1 MRLASFN
8 VENMF
13 DRVKAMNLD
22 TWAEGRAT
30 LEAHQ
35 ELNTLFNEGVY
46 TPAIQARIL
55 KLLADHGLL
64 RRDESEFF
72 ILRKLRGKLLNRRPG
87 GEVTVVAKGRPSWIG
102 WVELKTEAVKET
114 ATENTARVIAWVN
127 ADVLGVV
134 EAEDRT
140 TLRLFNQSVL
150 PAVTAAAYEHVML
163 IDGNDSRGIDV
174 GMLSRGDYPIL
185 SIRSHVADRDDKG
198 LVFSRDCAEFEIG
211 LQSGGKLWVLVNHF
225 KSKGYGGQTAN
236 DAKRKRQATRV
247 RALYDAHVA
256 AGHDYVAIIGDLNDT
271 PDRDPLAPLLSA
283 GSDLLDISAIAG
295 FQDGG
300 RPGTHGTC
308 TAASKLD
315 YILLSP
321 KLFESVS
328 AARIERLGMW
338 GGKNGTLW
346 PHFDEVKAAEDAAS
360 DHAAMW
366 VDLAI

>member
-35 ELNTLFNEGVY
+35 ELNTLFNEEIY
-46 TPAIQARIL
+46 TAAIQARIL

-64 RRDESEFF
+64 RRDESDFF

-87 GEVTVVAKGRPSWIG
+87 EVTVAAEGRASWIG
-102 WVELKTEAVKET
+102 WVELKTEPVKET
-114 ATENTARVIAWVN
+114 ATENTARVIALVN

-140 TLRLFNQSVL
+140 TLRLFNQRVL

-163 IDGNDSRGIDV
+163 IDGNDDRGIDV
-174 GMLSRGDYPIL
+174 GILSRADYPIL

-225 KSKGYGGQTAN
+225 KSKGYGGQAAN

-247 RALYDAHVA
+247 RGLYDAHLA
-256 AGHDYVAIIGDLNDT
+256 TGHDQVAIIGDFNDT
-271 PDRDPLAPLLSA
+271 PDREPLAPLLSA
-283 GSDLLDISAIAG
+283 GSDLRDISAIAG
-295 FQDGG
+295 FRDGG
-300 RPGTHGTC
+300 RRGTHGNC
-308 TAASKLD
+308 TAAAKLD

-321 KLFESVS
+321 RLFESAT
-328 AARIERLGMW
+328 AAGIERLGMW

-346 PHFDEVKAAEDAAS
+346 PHFDEVKTAEDAAS